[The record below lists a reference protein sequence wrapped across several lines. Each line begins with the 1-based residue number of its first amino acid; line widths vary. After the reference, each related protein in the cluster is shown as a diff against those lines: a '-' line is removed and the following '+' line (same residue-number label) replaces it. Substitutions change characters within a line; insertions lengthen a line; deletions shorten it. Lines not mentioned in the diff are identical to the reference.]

1 MIDSSLASCEVYNPS
16 AIILSS
22 RSKEEDDEFGPLV
35 ATTSANFTAGQDVGI
50 MTALL
55 IGLVDR
61 KSGGLGQSSS
71 IWSSNCA
78 KVVTEPSRSLEHMFK
93 KLVKAQLQVRVLK
106 EGGKDDIEV
115 ISTANLRVT
124 VAKNEVEVTCTEV
137 LSLEDIYT
145 LEDGVDGSTNKPSRE
160 HILDAMVP
168 IGVIGFVSNLIEEHN
183 HATMTIPNEHFENP
197 HTVKL

>member
-137 LSLEDIYT
+137 QRERNIVVENYKEDQKAMV
-145 LEDGVDGSTNKPSRE
+145 E
-160 HILDAMVP
+160 LDAFH
-168 IGVIGFVSNLIEEHN
+168 INISRLQASKEKIKNITLQSNQIKMNLKTLSSDIS
-183 HATMTIPNEHFENP
+183 AS
-197 HTVKL
+197 